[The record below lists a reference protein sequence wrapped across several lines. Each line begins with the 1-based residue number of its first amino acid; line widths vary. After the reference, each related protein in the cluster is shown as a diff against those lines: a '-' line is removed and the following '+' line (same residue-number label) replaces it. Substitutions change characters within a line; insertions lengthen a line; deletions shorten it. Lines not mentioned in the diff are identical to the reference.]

1 MTPNMTSLEEKLEEQ
16 TIATETADSRKDSKW
31 DTFVLALKVVAIAAL
46 VLGAIWAIEFV
57 KG

>member
-1 MTPNMTSLEEKLEEQ
+1 MPNMTSLEEKLEEH

-31 DTFVLALKVVAIAAL
+31 ETFVLALKVAAIAAL

>member
-1 MTPNMTSLEEKLEEQ
+1 MTPNMTSLEEELEEQ
-16 TIATETADSRKDSKW
+16 TIATETADSRKDSTW
-31 DTFVLALKVVAIAAL
+31 ETFVLALKVVAIAAL